1 MTELEARRPVLIDPY
16 SREARDGF
24 DRWCEERGQSY
35 PWPKTLRRLA
45 HPIHTDNG
53 LIEVVAWMRGW
64 LAEWVHFPPVHA
76 GTLASRPAYDLFE
89 SVAKVLFS
97 CHPITK
103 VTFGGG
109 KSQDRTKL
117 ARLRISDRCVTHGRL
132 LAGLPPLPMAPE
144 LAVPEKLRKMKTV
157 QKEERKPDGVTAHGT
172 PLFG

>member
-16 SREARDGF
+16 SREAREGY
-24 DRWCEERGQSY
+24 DRWCKTNGSDC
-35 PWPKTLRRLA
+35 PWPKSLSRVSV
-45 HPIHTDNG
+45 P
-53 LIEVVAWMRGW
+53 VVTQSGVVDVTAWFSGW
-64 LAEWVHFPPVHA
+64 FAEWIHFPPAHA